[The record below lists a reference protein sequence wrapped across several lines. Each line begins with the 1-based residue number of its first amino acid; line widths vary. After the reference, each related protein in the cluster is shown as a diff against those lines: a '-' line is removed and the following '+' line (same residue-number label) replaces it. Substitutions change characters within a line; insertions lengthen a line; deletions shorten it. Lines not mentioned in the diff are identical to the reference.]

1 MLTTNQLPGS
11 VRALKAPPPGI
22 RQARPPPAGQGP
34 PGQGPPASRLPPP
47 LGRGWDTDRRLS
59 VFNSLYMGLTRIS
72 HGTLASRSSCGSL
85 STFIVYFD
93 SSVLC

>member
-22 RQARPPPAGQGP
+22 RQARPPPT
-34 PGQGPPASRLPPP
+34 GQGPPASRLPPP
-47 LGRGWDTDRRLS
+47 LGRGRDTDRRLS